1 MCRPCGIVFLVLLA
15 FLPHVGN
22 SSRSCVVCAWGRSIR
37 LLAGNCGHLFV
48 AVIIGLGLLCWHL
61 FVSVIIGLG
70 LLCSGLFVGL
80 SLKLLVFA
88 SLLVQVVEVGLYV
101 LEVFCLG
108 FVRGCIWRV
117 CGGCSVDFFLQ
128 VFASE
133 YIQYQLTDRVIL

>member
-1 MCRPCGIVFLVLLA
+1 MLVKPLFRVFVGYGFRPFEGYGLVIARLQSSCLLAVSSWHLFGAVLL
-15 FLPHVGN
+15 
-22 SSRSCVVCAWGRSIR
+22 
-37 LLAGNCGHLFV
+37 
-48 AVIIGLGLLCWHL
+48 GLGLLCWHL